1 MSPLTICIII
11 FVISILLYAT
21 DKLPIGVVGL
31 GTLAALILFGCME
44 EKEALTYF
52 ANKNVILLMSMF
64 VVSTG
69 LSRTSLIDKF
79 SDTVTK
85 MTGHSFK
92 RTFFCYIILVEIL
105 TSFLNSPLVAFSIV
119 LPLLVSMCEEYDVPP
134 SKVMFPVGLVAIA
147 CCCILPFGAS
157 IQQTGVYNG
166 FLESY
171 QMGITFKAT
180 DFLIGRW
187 PLLIIVPVWAFT
199 MGFKL
204 APEKSPVAISLV
216 TVSRNE
222 KKPLNRFADIAGVVI
237 FFAVVILFIF
247 GDKIGISS
255 WLVCFVGALAIIVCG
270 VLTMKEAV
278 AALPINL
285 AAMLVGALAMAGAL
299 SSTGAGTVIG
309 NALASAIGGI
319 QNGYL
324 LGAIFFIIPFLL
336 TQVMQNQAVM
346 GIFVPICLLTCQ
358 AIGANPVGLMIMIT
372 AGALTAFMTPMA
384 TSAIPAIMGA
394 GGYDIKSLVKQ
405 GWIQSLVFMV
415 IYILY
420 TMTVMPA
427 F

>member
-1 MSPLTICIII
+1 
-11 FVISILLYAT
+11 
-21 DKLPIGVVGL
+21 
-31 GTLAALILFGCME
+31 
-44 EKEALTYF
+44 
-52 ANKNVILLMSMF
+52 
-64 VVSTG
+64 
-69 LSRTSLIDKF
+69 
-79 SDTVTK
+79 
-85 MTGHSFK
+85 
-92 RTFFCYIILVEIL
+92 
-105 TSFLNSPLVAFSIV
+105 
-119 LPLLVSMCEEYDVPP
+119 
-134 SKVMFPVGLVAIA
+134 
-147 CCCILPFGAS
+147 
-157 IQQTGVYNG
+157 
-166 FLESY
+166 
-171 QMGITFKAT
+171 
-180 DFLIGRW
+180 
-187 PLLIIVPVWAFT
+187 
-199 MGFKL
+199 
-204 APEKSPVAISLV
+204 
-216 TVSRNE
+216 
-222 KKPLNRFADIAGVVI
+222 
-237 FFAVVILFIF
+237 
-247 GDKIGISS
+247 
-255 WLVCFVGALAIIVCG
+255 
-270 VLTMKEAV
+270 
-278 AALPINL
+278 
-285 AAMLVGALAMAGAL
+285 MLVGALAMAGAL